1 MRRPLEHRAQKW
13 EPVFGTSDATTNI
26 WSKQPEFG
34 LLAPGLIFDGR
45 NDRAVDS
52 GAARLASLSCT
63 FTGCSTRLAYAKP
76 MRMFVSLALSTL
88 AALGFAPVEG
98 ASNQRRDQQEAW
110 DAHRKGHIMSL
121 REIEARVVPTMRGA
135 QYIGVEF
142 DSISTI
148 YTLKFLRD
156 GTVIWVEV
164 DGRSGQIVGRTG
176 N

>member
-1 MRRPLEHRAQKW
+1 M
-13 EPVFGTSDATTNI
+13 V
-26 WSKQPEFG
+26 
-34 LLAPGLIFDGR
+34 
-45 NDRAVDS
+45 
-52 GAARLASLSCT
+52 
-63 FTGCSTRLAYAKP
+63 
-76 MRMFVSLALSTL
+76 VSLALSTL
-88 AALGFAPVEG
+88 AVLSSAPVEG
-98 ASNQRRDQQEAW
+98 ASNQHRDQQEAW

-121 REIEARVVPTMRGA
+121 REIEGRVVPTMRGA

-148 YTLKFLRD
+148 YTLKFLRN